1 MKIFYCISH
10 MNYHFNVCFFSVQTD
25 AILTVYVWCCGFLQ
39 EFFFSSCDPVSS
51 CWMHRD
57 KMFATQQNDLIM
69 WKPNSILHVKTFPLQ
84 SQLLNLILP
93 AHKMKLR
100 LVQNQG
106 IQHNLTVVPFP
117 AVNRKLRFFSCFP
130 LANNTLT
137 SQLLEAATCF
147 LRLQINL
154 FLTSAF

>member
-1 MKIFYCISH
+1 MLWISTGVFLFI
-10 MNYHFNVCFFSVQTD
+10 MRSSFILLNASRQDVCHT
-25 AILTVYVWCCGFLQ
+25 A
-39 EFFFSSCDPVSS
+39 
-51 CWMHRD
+51 
-57 KMFATQQNDLIM
+57 NDLIM
-69 WKPNSILHVKTFPLQ
+69 WTPNSIPHVKTFPLQ

-137 SQLLEAATCF
+137 GRLLETAACF

-154 FLTSAF
+154 FLTSVF